1 MDESNRQKSWRLS
14 RLVWFAPAMEEQVQI
29 RAARSKDVPQIL
41 AIYNAAV
48 LEPASAYEDVPH
60 TLTQREE
67 WFEHFTRRNFPVVV
81 AEHGSVVVGWGS
93 LGPHQERAGFRFTGS
108 LAVYVV
114 RTHRRCGIGGEL
126 VEALLSAGR
135 ERFMSLLLRL
145 IPGMKPALNSIPS
158 MASWRRGCSKKWGV
172 NSVNGATWFTCSV
185 CWMIE
190 PVQMHKKRAAFG

>member
-135 ERFMSLLLRL
+135 ERKIHVVVAAIDSRNEASLKLHTKYGFVEAGVFQEVGCKFGEWRDVVYMQRLLDDR
-145 IPGMKPALNSIPS
+145 
-158 MASWRRGCSKKWGV
+158 ASPD
-172 NSVNGATWFTCSV
+172 A
-185 CWMIE
+185 
-190 PVQMHKKRAAFG
+190 

>member
-41 AIYNAAV
+41 ANYNAAV

-81 AEHGSVVVGWGS
+81 AEHGSVVMGWGS

-135 ERFMSLLLRL
+135 ERKIHVVVAAIDSRNEASLKLHTKYGFVEAGVFQEVGCKFGEWRDVVYMQRLLDDR
-145 IPGMKPALNSIPS
+145 
-158 MASWRRGCSKKWGV
+158 AS
-172 NSVNGATWFTCSV
+172 AD
-185 CWMIE
+185 
-190 PVQMHKKRAAFG
+190 A

>member
-135 ERFMSLLLRL
+135 ERKIHVVVAAIDSRNEASLKLHTKYGFVEAGVFQEVGCKFGEWRDVVYMQRLLDDR
-145 IPGMKPALNSIPS
+145 
-158 MASWRRGCSKKWGV
+158 AS
-172 NSVNGATWFTCSV
+172 AD
-185 CWMIE
+185 
-190 PVQMHKKRAAFG
+190 A

>member
-1 MDESNRQKSWRLS
+1 MDESNRQKSWRLG
-14 RLVWFAPAMEEQVQI
+14 RLVWFAPAMEGQVQI
-29 RAARSKDVPQIL
+29 RTAGSKDVPQIL

-67 WFEHFTRRNFPVVV
+67 WFEQFTRRNFPVVV

-108 LAVYVV
+108 VAVYVV
-114 RTHRRCGIGGEL
+114 GTHRRYGIGGEL

-135 ERFMSLLLRL
+135 ERKIHAVVAAIDSRNEASLKLHAKYGFMEAGVFQEVGCKFGEWRDVVYMQRLLDDR
-145 IPGMKPALNSIPS
+145 
-158 MASWRRGCSKKWGV
+158 ASPD
-172 NSVNGATWFTCSV
+172 A
-185 CWMIE
+185 
-190 PVQMHKKRAAFG
+190 

>member
-14 RLVWFAPAMEEQVQI
+14 WLVWFAPAMEEQVQI

-114 RTHRRCGIGGEL
+114 GTHRRCGIGGEL

-135 ERFMSLLLRL
+135 ERKIHVVVAAIDSRNEASLKLHTKYGFVEAGVFQEVGCKFGEWRDVVYMQRLLDDR
-145 IPGMKPALNSIPS
+145 
-158 MASWRRGCSKKWGV
+158 ASPD
-172 NSVNGATWFTCSV
+172 A
-185 CWMIE
+185 
-190 PVQMHKKRAAFG
+190 

>member
-81 AEHGSVVVGWGS
+81 AEHGSVVMGWGS

-135 ERFMSLLLRL
+135 ERKIHVVVAAIDSRNEASLKLHTKYGFVEAGVFQEVGCKFGEWRDVVYMQRLLDDR
-145 IPGMKPALNSIPS
+145 
-158 MASWRRGCSKKWGV
+158 AS
-172 NSVNGATWFTCSV
+172 AD
-185 CWMIE
+185 
-190 PVQMHKKRAAFG
+190 A

>member
-126 VEALLSAGR
+126 VEALLSEGR
-135 ERFMSLLLRL
+135 ERKIHVVVAAIDSRNEASLKLHTKYGFVEAGVFQEVGCKFGEWRDVVYMQRLLDDR
-145 IPGMKPALNSIPS
+145 
-158 MASWRRGCSKKWGV
+158 ASPD
-172 NSVNGATWFTCSV
+172 A
-185 CWMIE
+185 
-190 PVQMHKKRAAFG
+190 